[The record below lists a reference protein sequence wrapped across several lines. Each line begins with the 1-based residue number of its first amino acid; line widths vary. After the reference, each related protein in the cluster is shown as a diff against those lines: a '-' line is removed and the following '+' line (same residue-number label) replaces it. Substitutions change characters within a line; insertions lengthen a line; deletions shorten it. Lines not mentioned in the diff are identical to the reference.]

1 MPDRSPTPT
10 GPARDDDAASAQGT
24 ARTADQIAQIAEA
37 VAEAEATTVAE
48 DVAAAA
54 ARRQIRPL
62 EALMLAMLALSLL
75 VHALT
80 IARLLQVRNTLRSE
94 IDRLALS
101 VQAAKDDQVRYDLP
115 IDQQIPVNIDVP
127 IQRSLEI
134 PVNTEVRIRQNI
146 TLPIDTGFGTIDIP
160 IPIDANVPIS
170 TTVPIDFQ
178 QTVTISTTVPL
189 RLTIPIQLDLGSPQ
203 LSGYLD
209 RLHRELLELRDQ
221 L

>member
-10 GPARDDDAASAQGT
+10 DPAHDDDAASAQGT
-24 ARTADQIAQIAEA
+24 ARPAAEVAQIAEA

-48 DVAAAA
+48 DVAAVAT
-54 ARRQIRPL
+54 RRQIRPL
-62 EALMLAMLALSLL
+62 EALMVAMLALSLL

-80 IARLLQVRNTLRSE
+80 LARLFQVRNTLRTE
-94 IDRLALS
+94 IDRLAAS
-101 VQAAKDDQVRYDLP
+101 VQAAKGDQVRYDLP

-127 IQRSLEI
+127 IRRSLEI

-160 IPIDANVPIS
+160 IPIDANIPIS
-170 TTVPIDFQ
+170 TTVPVDFQ

-189 RLTIPIQLDLGSPQ
+189 RLTVPIQLDLGAPQ
-203 LSGYLD
+203 IASYLD
-209 RLHRELLELRDQ
+209 RLHQELLELRDQ